1 MRCRLEKD
9 LGYKTTMVFKVTN
22 TSGSEIF
29 DMIFATDHWVGEKI
43 MKDVYSAAE
52 RRQPALRRRAQ
63 LQRRQDKEER
73 EGQYGLFDLDELAP
87 HKPEG
92 SIFEVKPQQLPPH
105 PPYRRPGCR

>member
-1 MRCRLEKD
+1 
-9 LGYKTTMVFKVTN
+9 MVFKVTN

-52 RRQPALRRRAQ
+52 RRQPALGA
-63 LQRRQDKEER
+63 ER
-73 EGQYGLFDLDELAP
+73 SCSAVRTKKNARDSTVCSTSTSSH

-105 PPYRRPGCR
+105 PAYRRPGRR